1 MLLLALNRL
10 CHPAACMCAVNAWN
24 EWQFEFQFQFQWV
37 WMVPFVVIFR
47 CILLINLKPTLNS
60 LTSFAPSRQYKHSTD
75 RKLLVIIFKSFKI
88 YLCELTTFNLF
99 FSFLLF
105 LSLSIVSVVLRTI
118 ATIRHFQRGNTHEH
132 THVRNCVWETEA
144 VRKPECDREYEQR
157 EARVKQTTESTVHR
171 RVLVTQEKIEG
182 ANERASEWGNTLRHT
197 HRHIYQPK
205 QHSQPREP
213 FRTYVTFK
221 VTTTQQQQQPIATH
235 TQIHSLSL
243 ARVIGWKEKWT

>member
-1 MLLLALNRL
+1 
-10 CHPAACMCAVNAWN
+10 
-24 EWQFEFQFQFQWV
+24 
-37 WMVPFVVIFR
+37 MVPFVVIFR
-47 CILLINLKPTLNS
+47 CILLINLKPPLNS

-105 LSLSIVSVVLRTI
+105 LSLSQSFRLCCAQLQLFGIFREEIHTS
-118 ATIRHFQRGNTHEH
+118 THTYGTVCE
-132 THVRNCVWETEA
+132 RQKLWESQNAIENMSNA
-144 VRKPECDREYEQR
+144 KPEWNRQR
-157 EARVKQTTESTVHR
+157 NLPFIGECWWHKRKSKERT
-171 RVLVTQEKIEG
+171 
-182 ANERASEWGNTLRHT
+182 NERASEEIHSRT
-197 HRHIYQPK
+197 HIHIYQPK